1 MLVINHQNISE
12 LIEVQKRTFVATAKE
27 TLRQEFPEFWFAKT
41 EAQIEQLLYDQCIRA
56 KRYDINCTEGIY
68 LMFTMRLRLG
78 WDFPEGKNHAWAR
91 EILGRDLVSEA
102 ERIHT
107 LETMLWGSGEE

>member
-91 EILGRDLVSEA
+91 ERLGRDLVSEA